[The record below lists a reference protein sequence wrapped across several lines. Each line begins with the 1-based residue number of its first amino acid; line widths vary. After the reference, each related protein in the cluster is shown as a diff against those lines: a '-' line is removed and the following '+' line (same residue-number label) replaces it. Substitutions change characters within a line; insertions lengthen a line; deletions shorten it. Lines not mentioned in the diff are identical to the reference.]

1 MVSSF
6 IVISLSITKD
16 ESFDYKGEMMMKKRA
31 RAWGLPLEG
40 QPGTYNAITDVS
52 GVEVGMTTLID
63 PAKKMQT
70 GVTAILPRGRDH
82 LLTPVWAGVHS
93 FNGNGEMTGTHW
105 IRDGGYF
112 MSPIVL
118 TNSHGVGVAHDA
130 VTRWMIERDRDVYER
145 EHVWA
150 MPVVAET
157 YDGVCNDILAMHVT
171 REDVEE
177 ALNRASSG
185 PVAEGNVGGGTGMM
199 TYEYKGG
206 SGTSSRIVQ
215 VSGNTYTVGVFVQSN
230 FGRRPWLTVCGVPIG
245 RQFPVEPFREAD
257 QGSIVAII
265 ATDAP
270 LYPRQLEKLAR
281 RATLGIG
288 RTGTV
293 GGNGSGDLFLAFSTA
308 NERDTPQVGQTLE
321 TLTFINDEKLDR
333 LYEGVVQATEE
344 AVLHAMLMADP
355 VTAVKPEGMVVET
368 LPGERVSSIVKR
380 VYEKGEEGY

>member
-1 MVSSF
+1 
-6 IVISLSITKD
+6 
-16 ESFDYKGEMMMKKRA
+16 
-31 RAWGLPLEG
+31 
-40 QPGTYNAITDVS
+40 
-52 GVEVGMTTLID
+52 
-63 PAKKMQT
+63 
-70 GVTAILPRGRDH
+70 
-82 LLTPVWAGVHS
+82 LTPVWAGVHS

-118 TNSHGVGVAHDA
+118 KNSHGVGVAHDA

-215 VSGNTYTVGVFVQSN
+215 VSGETYTVGVFVQSN
-230 FGRRPWLTVCGVPIG
+230 FGRRPWLTVCGVQIG
-245 RQFPVEPFREAD
+245 GQCRVETFREAD

-270 LYPRQLEKLAR
+270 LHPRQLEKLAR

-308 NERDTPQVGQTLE
+308 NERDTPQVGQT
-321 TLTFINDEKLDR
+321 
-333 LYEGVVQATEE
+333 
-344 AVLHAMLMADP
+344 
-355 VTAVKPEGMVVET
+355 
-368 LPGERVSSIVKR
+368 
-380 VYEKGEEGY
+380 